1 MGTLY
6 GEDLVSELRSQV
18 LSLSC
23 RVEELE
29 RENEGLKCR
38 LSSCSCSKAE
48 GLTSSISVNFE
59 LTTPNKHHCK
69 EFPVNQT
76 TEPAIDSS
84 FDHSLLCPTN
94 PVEENEAY
102 AFDDLCVETSAK
114 VYMLD
119 KIEEPGFHLKNV
131 YQYARRY
138 VALKIMYFGQRFYGF
153 ASEAQMEPT
162 VESEIFRALEKTKLL
177 VDNKEKSQYSRCGRT
192 DKGVSSTG
200 QVIAIY
206 LRSKVKNNGRN
217 NDNEKT
223 IFGENYEG
231 EIDYVR
237 VLNRV
242 LPKDIRVIGW
252 CPAPAKFHARFKC
265 LSREYKYLFWCE
277 SLDIAAMQ
285 KAAQKFVGEHDFRN
299 FCKMDAANVN
309 NYTRKITTF
318 EISSC
323 GKRFEENELCAMT
336 IRGSAFL
343 WHQVRCMVAVL
354 FMIGQGFESPEI
366 VDVLLD
372 IGKTPRKPQY
382 NMASDLPLILRSCEF
397 EDINFICSSDAGR
410 ALHEHLKNEFQT
422 HMLQAAIFHEAL
434 SCTSLPEASS
444 LNLGKKPKGHVP
456 LLLRPTEPSF
466 EERRAKLNLK
476 GVLKS

>member
-6 GEDLVSELRSQV
+6 GEDLVFELRSQV

-38 LSSCSCSKAE
+38 LSSCSCSKVE
-48 GLTSSISVNFE
+48 CLTSSISVNCE

-84 FDHSLLCPTN
+84 FDHSLLCSTN
-94 PVEENEAY
+94 PVKENEAY
-102 AFDDLCVETSAK
+102 AFDDLCMGTSAK
-114 VYMLD
+114 VSMLD
-119 KIEEPGFHLKNV
+119 KIEEPGFYLKNI
-131 YQYARRY
+131 YQYARRC

-177 VDNKEKSQYSRCGRT
+177 VDNKENSQYSRCGRT

-206 LRSKVKNNGRN
+206 LRSKVKNNGGN
-217 NDNEKT
+217 NNEKT
-223 IFGENYEG
+223 IFGENCEG

-252 CPAPAKFHARFKC
+252 CPAPSKFHARFKC
-265 LSREYKYLFWCE
+265 LSREYRYLFWRE

-285 KAAQKFVGEHDFRN
+285 KAAKKFVGEHDFRN

-323 GKRFEENELCAMT
+323 GKRFDENELCTMT

-354 FMIGQGFESPEI
+354 FMIGHGFESPEI
-366 VDVLLD
+366 IDVLLD

-382 NMASDLPLILRSCEF
+382 NMAPDLPLILRSCEF

-422 HMLQAAIFHEAL
+422 HMLQAAIFQEAL
-434 SCTSLPEASS
+434 SCTSLPETSS
-444 LNLGKKPKGHVP
+444 MNPGKKPKGHVP